1 MSFLL
6 NLSPTTHLVQ
16 WQKMTSSLPNNIKNF
31 TRSYLICSLSN
42 ATNLERWKLEENS
55 NCFLYDHKET
65 KIYLFNNWNL
75 ALNRYEWRQNS
86 VLKTLMNNFVT
97 IASESF
103 RLYTYIDVY
112 DCPSRLFRSSKLQ
125 DPDANKYWPKPE
137 ISIQERNKTTII
149 ELTCPFET
157 SLEESRNYKKTRYK
171 NLRRLLLSPRAH
183 FNLILL
189 EISSSGFPGWTK
201 SFEQFLKSK
210 DLD

>member
-103 RLYTYIDVY
+103 RLYAYIDVY
-112 DCPSRLFRSSKLQ
+112 DCPSRLFRSSKPQ
-125 DPDANKYWPKPE
+125 DPDADKYWPKPE
-137 ISIQERNKTTII
+137 IAIQERNK
-149 ELTCPFET
+149 LQ
-157 SLEESRNYKKTRYK
+157 
-171 NLRRLLLSPRAH
+171 LS
-183 FNLILL
+183 
-189 EISSSGFPGWTK
+189 S
-201 SFEQFLKSK
+201 
-210 DLD
+210 